1 MNVSITSTGTLEG
14 ALDDLNKSLIKA
26 QKETGRKMAGIGR
39 RVILDAALRSR
50 GTLSMSGFKIRRLGA
65 SAKISAT
72 PTSTFVTLKASPA
85 GPWAIVERGT
95 VRGSPAFRT
104 WTMATVS
111 ADEGDLDRA
120 VAELFDKAFV

>member
-1 MNVSITSTGTLEG
+1 MFRSRRTAGTLEE
-14 ALDDLNKSLIKA
+14 ALDDLNKSLTKA

-39 RVILDAALRSR
+39 RVILEAALRSR

-65 SAKISAT
+65 SAKIQAT
-72 PTSTFVTLKASPA
+72 PTSTTVTLKANPA

-95 VRGSPAFRT
+95 IRGSPAFYT
-104 WTMATVS
+104 WSKATAA

-120 VAELFDKAFV
+120 VEELFDKAFV